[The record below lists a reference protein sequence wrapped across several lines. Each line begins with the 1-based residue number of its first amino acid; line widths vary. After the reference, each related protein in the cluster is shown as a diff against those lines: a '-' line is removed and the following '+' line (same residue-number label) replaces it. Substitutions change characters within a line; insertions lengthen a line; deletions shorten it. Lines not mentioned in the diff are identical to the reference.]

1 MKKDELL
8 TVFGTHDIRTL
19 PECIMSLLFGD
30 QEVRDDVF
38 RELIRCHAGDLSYD
52 WFQEVYEEE
61 LSERRKKGQDFTP
74 REVSMLETQLTG
86 AREGVIHEPTA
97 GTGGLIIQYWW
108 EMASKQLPWRF
119 KPHTCIFT
127 CWELSDRSIPILLLN
142 MAIRGMMGEVFHGDV
157 LENVAK
163 ARYVLPNGM
172 YVRPTQGWVSGW
184 VHSYS
189 IKNRR
194 YTYWLY
200 SAFVGSRSKGEHPRR
215 LKTSSSR
222 HEAYMALMEY
232 NKL

>member
-86 AREGVIHEPTA
+86 AREFTRCAIAVVSRWCDNVL
-97 GTGGLIIQYWW
+97 TGRYSSVESVG
-108 EMASKQLPWRF
+108 SKLD
-119 KPHTCIFT
+119 C
-127 CWELSDRSIPILLLN
+127 
-142 MAIRGMMGEVFHGDV
+142 
-157 LENVAK
+157 LE
-163 ARYVLPNGM
+163 RIY
-172 YVRPTQGWVSGW
+172 
-184 VHSYS
+184 
-189 IKNRR
+189 KNR
-194 YTYWLY
+194 
-200 SAFVGSRSKGEHPRR
+200 
-215 LKTSSSR
+215 
-222 HEAYMALMEY
+222 
-232 NKL
+232 

>member
-97 GTGGLIIQYWW
+97 GTGGIIIQYWW
-108 EMASKQLPWRF
+108 ELASKQLPWRF

-163 ARYVLPNGM
+163 ARYVLLEDIQEPLTPREFTRCAIA
-172 YVRPTQGWVSGW
+172 VVSRWCDNVLTGR
-184 VHSYS
+184 YS
-189 IKNRR
+189 SVESVGSKLDCLERIYKNR
-194 YTYWLY
+194 
-200 SAFVGSRSKGEHPRR
+200 
-215 LKTSSSR
+215 
-222 HEAYMALMEY
+222 
-232 NKL
+232 